1 MTGHSSLTM
10 PGYSPAT
17 LAVSYLTN
25 KFLACE
31 KGGIVDTILSV
42 WVMKLG
48 NLVKIFYI
56 NWTICNSK
64 NSMKNIYESL
74 FKKSSATVIH
84 SIN

>member
-1 MTGHSSLTM
+1 MPGHSSLTM

-64 NSMKNIYESL
+64 KFHEKYI
-74 FKKSSATVIH
+74 
-84 SIN
+84 